1 MTDNTNKLSSS
12 EWDSLIQEYQTSGLS
27 VIQFSQKKELQVPQL
42 RWQIRK
48 RQIKDKKSQSIQWMP
63 LQASSPGL
71 TSPIIVKIGTAEISV
86 TNGFNKEV
94 FTEVIQSLL
103 SIC

>member
-1 MTDNTNKLSSS
+1 MTDNTNKLSSNK
-12 EWDSLIQEYQTSGLS
+12 WDFLIQEYQTSGLS
-27 VIQFSQKKELQVPQL
+27 VMQFCQKKELQVPQL

-48 RQIKDKKSQSIQWMP
+48 RQIKSKKSQSIQWMP
-63 LQASSPGL
+63 LSVGSPKITSS
-71 TSPIIVKIGTAEISV
+71 IIVKIGSAEISV
-86 TNGFNKEV
+86 TNGFNKEL